1 NVILKPFGKQKG
13 LAAIQAGTMIH
24 ALQTPSQANCS
35 KNTIEFLHRLG
46 HGCDHPSYVNLTLA
60 TEEFPVNEVGAKMR
74 TNPFI

>member
-46 HGCDHPSYVNLTLA
+46 HDCDHSIYA
-60 TEEFPVNEVGAKMR
+60 FFGIGKRPVQNFLVRA
-74 TNPFI
+74 N